1 MKKEERYANAIEC
14 IKEIKSGGTNY
25 ILSLWRLLLPEASHY
40 SARLLSNSSSRLCD
54 LDDMMQESYFAL
66 LKALDTVCF
75 INFDLDNLYQ
85 FIAYYKWCIRGQTDK
100 IRGVGLKHDP
110 MLNPL
115 SLDQRLGDGES
126 DDDDYHRYIPDESAE
141 EDIRKKEHQ
150 RYLSELKKAFA
161 EYDSFLDPL
170 EIKVIHM
177 RYYEGKSTPE
187 IAEAI
192 NRNTGYVNTLEHSAF
207 LKYRTAYHGIDL
219 KSFLISGIW

>member
-1 MKKEERYANAIEC
+1 MPWH
-14 IKEIKSGGTNY
+14 SPQ
-25 ILSLWRLLLPEASHY
+25 RLLPVQPRSL
-40 SARLLSNSSSRLCD
+40 RQTGRSR
-54 LDDMMQESYFAL
+54 
-66 LKALDTVCF
+66 
-75 INFDLDNLYQ
+75 
-85 FIAYYKWCIRGQTDK
+85 K
-100 IRGVGLKHDP
+100 IL
-110 MLNPL
+110 LNPL
-115 SLDQRLGDGES
+115 SLDQRLCDGES

-141 EDIRKKEHQ
+141 EDIREKEHQ

-207 LKYRTAYHGIDL
+207 IKYRTVYHGIDL